1 MKKVKHFTLI
11 ELLVVIAII
20 AILAGMLLPALNNAR
35 EKGRAIN
42 CTSNM
47 KQIMLGC
54 ILYSEDHDGM
64 MPPSNA
70 WSWNLFN
77 FLTGYHSGQGG
88 QIGKAYISSIK
99 LFDCPSET
107 TSLMIVGSYQTRGE
121 NGPSGTPAGKLKLN
135 KMNPRFV
142 YVSEI
147 SPAGL
152 KTRNV
157 RWFYNT
163 ASVTGVGWWDIC
175 LRHIQR
181 ANIGYVDGSA
191 AQVSELTFTK
201 TPEHFKL
208 LTSDL

>member
-1 MKKVKHFTLI
+1 MERVKNFTLI

-35 EKGRAIN
+35 EKGRGIN

-54 ILYSEDHDGM
+54 ILYTEDHDAM

-70 WSWNLFN
+70 WSWSLNN
-77 FLTGYHSGQGG
+77 FVTGYHSGQGG
-88 QIGKAYISSIK
+88 QIGKAYISNTK
-99 LFDCPSET
+99 LFDCPSENT
-107 TSLMIVGSYQTRGE
+107 QNMICGSYQARGDA
-121 NGPSGTPAGKLKLN
+121 GQPGQPAEKLKLN

-152 KTRNV
+152 KTRNT

-163 ASVTGVGWWDIC
+163 ASITGEGYWDIC

-181 ANIGYVDGSA
+181 ANAGYVDGSA
-191 AQVSELTFTK
+191 AQVSETTFTK

-208 LTSDL
+208 LMSDL

>member
-1 MKKVKHFTLI
+1 MEKVKNFTLI

-35 EKGRAIN
+35 EKGRSIN

-54 ILYSEDHDGM
+54 ILYTEDHDAM

-70 WSWNLFN
+70 WSWSLNN
-77 FLTGYHSGQGG
+77 FVTGYHSGQGG
-88 QIGKAYISSIK
+88 QIGKAYISNTK
-99 LFDCPSET
+99 LFDCPSENT
-107 TSLMIVGSYQTRGE
+107 QNMICGSYQARGDA
-121 NGPSGTPAGKLKLN
+121 GQPGQPAEKLKLN

-152 KTRNV
+152 KTRNT

-163 ASVTGVGWWDIC
+163 ASITGEGYWDIC

-181 ANIGYVDGSA
+181 ANAGYVDGSA
-191 AQVSELTFTK
+191 AQVSETTFTK

-208 LTSDL
+208 LMSDL